1 MHASPESIFS
11 YFNCGL
17 RQYLV
22 PLFQRPYTWQ
32 RPQWL
37 ALWED
42 LARFWET
49 DSRNSAELHFMGAI
63 VTTTARSVPVG
74 VSKFLVIDGQQR
86 LTTIAA
92 LLCAIRDQLVETD
105 SVRRRIQEAYLTNAS
120 YSGLDFFKL
129 LPTQDDRPAYSRLI
143 EGLDVRGLDTPFIK
157 AYEFFCKKLKKGRT
171 DELPPSPLDVLGVIE
186 RRLMVV
192 MVNLGENDDPN
203 LIFESLNFKGAPLN
217 QADLIRNYFMMKFQA
232 SEQDA
237 IFNRSW
243 LPMQKGLGDSLTDFF
258 RHYLGSQGHDIR
270 RTDVYATVKALVKEE
285 DAAAVRVRIERLAK
299 LAEFYGRITAL
310 SPDPDA
316 ELGHCFSGFRRLDFG
331 TVLPL
336 LLKLYEQHDEAAF
349 SRQEFLECLQV
360 LDSYI
365 VRRAV
370 VGVASNSLAGFF
382 ITLCR
387 AVPGEGQSAWLRDAL
402 ASETKTRR
410 WPSDDEFSREGLRR
424 DIYPGAV
431 CQMILGRLEEQVGH
445 HERVSLSSASIE
457 HVLPQ
462 SLSPAWKEALGENWA
477 TVHPQLLHTLGNLT
491 LTGYNSELGNREFR
505 EKRKFF
511 EESHFELNRY
521 FGACE
526 NWGAKEIE
534 ERGRTLLVRALELWP
549 RPALEPL
556 PESVLLERA
565 RAQNGEFHEESVRA
579 AGRYLNVTFA
589 KCSPGRYQGSNGEYL
604 IGAFSKEHGKEGRNA
619 PMPSWARRTLRPVS
633 IEHGERPN
641 ARFWFSFGEDGIEML
656 YRARAGWFC
665 LECDSPRQVL
675 VIPTLV
681 IRPIQD
687 QMSTSKE
694 GRLHFDVLQR
704 GRQFWLRLRGGVAGP
719 ELTSCLVATEENEL
733 AN

>member
-49 DSRNSAELHFMGAI
+49 DSRSSAELHFMGAI

-157 AYEFFCKKLKKGRT
+157 AYEFFCKKLKKSRT
-171 DELPPSPLDVLGVIE
+171 DGGPPSPLDVLDVVE

-299 LAEFYGRITAL
+299 LAEFYSRITAL

-336 LLKLYEQHDEAAF
+336 LLKLYAQYDEGAF
-349 SRQEFLECLQV
+349 ARQEFLECLRV

-370 VGVASNSLAGFF
+370 VGVASNSLAGLF
-382 ITLCR
+382 ISLCR
-387 AVPGEGQSAWLRDAL
+387 AVPGEGPSVWLREAL

-410 WPSDDEFSREGLRR
+410 WPEDDEFSREGLRR
-424 DIYPGAV
+424 GIYPGAA
-431 CQMILGRLEEQVGH
+431 CQILLERLEEQVGH
-445 HERVSLSSASIE
+445 HERVSLASASIE

-477 TVHPQLLHTLGNLT
+477 TVHQQWLHTLGNLT
-491 LTGYNSELGNREFR
+491 LTGYNSELGNREFG
-505 EKRKFF
+505 EKRRFF

-521 FGACE
+521 FVGHE
-526 NWGAKEIE
+526 NWGANEIE
-534 ERGRTLLVRALELWP
+534 QRGRTLVASALRLWP
-549 RPALEPL
+549 RPAREPS
-556 PESVLLERA
+556 PALLSPKRSRA
-565 RAQNGEFHEESVRA
+565 PKSKFHEESVRA
-579 AGRYLNVTFA
+579 AEKHLGV
-589 KCSPGRYQGSNGEYL
+589 
-604 IGAFSKEHGKEGRNA
+604 
-619 PMPSWARRTLRPVS
+619 
-633 IEHGERPN
+633 
-641 ARFWFSFGEDGIEML
+641 RF
-656 YRARAGWFC
+656 
-665 LECDSPRQVL
+665 
-675 VIPTLV
+675 
-681 IRPIQD
+681 
-687 QMSTSKE
+687 
-694 GRLHFDVLQR
+694 GRLKDNRYETGSGYRMVGKASMEYDEGEGDTSYWFGVSEDH
-704 GRQFWLRLRGGVAGP
+704 RQFLYEVESSGFCFECGSTQQLLLIPSEIVRSVESEMSISQEHVLHLTLHKRGKRIWLRLLRGVDGP
-719 ELTSCLVATEENEL
+719 ELTSFLVGTGDQRG
-733 AN
+733 ANG